1 MRSLYDQSELLFS
14 LKNGDP
20 KIFEMVYE
28 HFSDRLYRYVFSRV
42 KIKEVSEEIVQEIFT
57 SLWIKRQT
65 LEINTSLDAYL
76 FGAAK
81 FKILTY
87 IRSERVR
94 KEYAENFTLFSK
106 AYFDNSNE
114 EMINLKDLQY
124 SIDTSISH
132 LPDKCRTVFH
142 LSRVEHEPI
151 SRIAERMNISKR
163 TVENYLSQAL
173 KHLRTSLSEYL
184 PMLILWAFY

>member
-42 KIKEVSEEIVQEIFT
+42 KMKEVSEEIVQEIFT